1 MTWKSSLGSENPQK
15 QLVSEGIHYFS
26 KKCWIYREGV
36 RLRKDIGLLGVVDY
50 GKVNMREEA
59 SRVGLFAD
67 SSGASPGL
75 STQNPEPRT
84 HPWGA
89 SRPVG
94 ETKPERPVLQSAVVL
109 YIRRAEQGRVW
120 RLGHIATHSFGS

>member
-1 MTWKSSLGSENPQK
+1 MVSKILDLGFYPFDRC
-15 QLVSEGIHYFS
+15 LP
-26 KKCWIYREGV
+26 
-36 RLRKDIGLLGVVDY
+36 
-50 GKVNMREEA
+50 
-59 SRVGLFAD
+59 
-67 SSGASPGL
+67 GASPGL